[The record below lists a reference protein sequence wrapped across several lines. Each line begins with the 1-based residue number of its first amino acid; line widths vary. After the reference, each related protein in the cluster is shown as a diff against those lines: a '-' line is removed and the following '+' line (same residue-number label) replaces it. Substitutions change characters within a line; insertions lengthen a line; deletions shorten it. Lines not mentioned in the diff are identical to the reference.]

1 MGDEQGE
8 HGTFRQVEDWLRSL
22 GLICYAQSFYDNG
35 YENLDICRQIQEQ
48 DLAVI
53 GIDNVKDKSDILAGV
68 CRLKQKA
75 VYFELEPEEDLSSA
89 NVPRKYDPFLLITL
103 VKAEL
108 ENDNVQ
114 LTEPPYFYPVSFVIF
129 KTSKKLPLLSC
140 NALSL
145 CFVYKL
151 QCKSI

>member
-1 MGDEQGE
+1 MSAVWKCSSMGDNAGA
-8 HGTFRQVEDWLRSL
+8 HGSFRQVEDWLRSM

-35 YENLDICRQIQEQ
+35 YENVDICRQIAEQ

-53 GIDNVKDKSDILAGV
+53 GISNVKDKNDILAGV

-75 VYFELEPEEDLSSA
+75 VYFELEPEEDESTSD
-89 NVPRKYDPFLLITL
+89 VPRKYDPFLLITR

-114 LTEPPYFYPVSFVIF
+114 LTEPPFFYPVSISLIVLVFF
-129 KTSKKLPLLSC
+129 LPHL
-140 NALSL
+140 
-145 CFVYKL
+145 
-151 QCKSI
+151 